1 MKSAKQNWLVFRA
14 LYELARYEAIIRL
27 HGSGRILR
35 QLRRQS
41 IAEQLIN
48 PESGSPELERAICDA
63 VLLATC
69 FYWKPVLC
77 LQRAVC
83 TVRLLRRRGI
93 VAQLV
98 IGYRPSPFFSHAWV
112 EVDGRVVYGSTA
124 YQKRL
129 LPLHVA

>member
-1 MKSAKQNWLVFRA
+1 MKETGLLIRA
-14 LYELARYEAIIRL
+14 LYELVRYEVL
-27 HGSGRILR
+27 LSLLGSGRVLSQLR
-35 QLRRQS
+35 QQS
-41 IAEQLIN
+41 ISTQ
-48 PESGSPELERAICDA
+48 PTSDELEQTICDA

-83 TVRLLRRRGI
+83 TVRLLRSHGI
-93 VAQLV
+93 HARLV

-112 EVDGRVVYGSTA
+112 EVDGRVVYGSAA

-129 LPLHVA
+129 IPLHVA

>member
-1 MKSAKQNWLVFRA
+1 MKRAWLTLRA
-14 LYELARYEAIIRL
+14 LYEIARYEVIVSL
-27 HGSGRILR
+27 LGSGHILS
-35 QLRRQS
+35 QLKRQS
-41 IAEQLIN
+41 IAAK
-48 PESGSPELERAICDA
+48 PTTRELEQAICDA

-83 TVRLLRRRGI
+83 TVRQLRRHGI

-112 EVDGRVVYGSTA
+112 EVDGRVAYGSPA

-129 LPLHVA
+129 RLLQVV

>member
-1 MKSAKQNWLVFRA
+1 MKKTRLVFRA
-14 LYELARYEAIIRL
+14 LYELARYEVVLSLR
-27 HGSGRILR
+27 GSGHILS
-35 QLRRQS
+35 QLKRES
-41 IAEQLIN
+41 ISTKSSSA
-48 PESGSPELERAICDA
+48 ELEKTICDA

-83 TVRLLRRRGI
+83 TVRLLRRYGI
-93 VAQLV
+93 HARLV

-112 EVDGRVVYGSTA
+112 EVDGRVLYGSAA

-129 LPLHVA
+129 LPLHVV

>member
-1 MKSAKQNWLVFRA
+1 MKKLWLMCRA
-14 LYELARYEAIIRL
+14 LYEIARYEVIVSLR
-27 HGSGRILR
+27 GSGRILS
-35 QLRRQS
+35 QLKRQS
-41 IAEQLIN
+41 IAARPTNQ
-48 PESGSPELERAICDA
+48 ELEKAICDA
-63 VLLATC
+63 VHLATC

-83 TVRLLRRRGI
+83 TVRLLRRHGI
-93 VAQLV
+93 FARLV

-112 EVDGRVVYGSTA
+112 EVDGRVVYGSAA

>member
-1 MKSAKQNWLVFRA
+1 MKKVGLVFRA
-14 LYELARYEAIIRL
+14 LYEIARYEVVL
-27 HGSGRILR
+27 SLLGSGRILSH
-35 QLRRQS
+35 LRRQS
-41 IAEQLIN
+41 ISIKSCSA
-48 PESGSPELERAICDA
+48 ELEKMICDA

-83 TVRLLRRRGI
+83 TVRLLRRHGI
-93 VAQLV
+93 HARLV

-112 EVDGRVVYGSTA
+112 EVDGRVLYGSAA

-129 LPLHVA
+129 MPLHVA

>member
-1 MKSAKQNWLVFRA
+1 MKRVRLVFRA
-14 LYELARYEAIIRL
+14 LYELARYEAAL
-27 HGSGRILR
+27 SLLGSGRILS
-35 QLRRQS
+35 QLKRQS
-41 IAEQLIN
+41 ISIQSN
-48 PESGSPELERAICDA
+48 SPELEKTICDA

-83 TVRLLRRRGI
+83 TVRLLRRHGI
-93 VAQLV
+93 HARLV

-112 EVDGRVVYGSTA
+112 EVDRRVLYGSAA

-129 LPLHVA
+129 LPLHVV

>member
-1 MKSAKQNWLVFRA
+1 MKSLRLVFRA
-14 LYELARYEAIIRL
+14 LYEIVRYEL
-27 HGSGRILR
+27 VLSLLGSGRILS

-41 IAEQLIN
+41 VTATMA
-48 PESGSPELERAICDA
+48 GAELEKTICDA

-83 TVRLLRRRGI
+83 TVRLLRRNGI
-93 VAQLV
+93 HARLV

-112 EVDGRVVYGSTA
+112 EVDGRVVYGSAA
-124 YQKRL
+124 YQQRL
-129 LPLHVA
+129 MPLHVA

>member
-1 MKSAKQNWLVFRA
+1 MKKSWLMCRA
-14 LYELARYEAIIRL
+14 LYEIARYEVVVSLR
-27 HGSGRILR
+27 GSGRILS

-41 IAEQLIN
+41 IVERPTSQ
-48 PESGSPELERAICDA
+48 ELEKAICDA
-63 VLLATC
+63 VHLATC

-83 TVRLLRRRGI
+83 TVRLLRRHGI
-93 VAQLV
+93 FARLV

-112 EVDGRVVYGSTA
+112 EVDGRVVYGSAA

-129 LPLHVA
+129 MLLHVV